1 MSISSIGS
9 IVNPYNAD
17 ASSGW
22 KRIPASAG
30 IKKEDL
36 PLEVQEELATSRA
49 RVAEADR
56 IAKDMEERS
65 KLETVENKVLYS
77 PNVSTLTREQA
88 LKKIETMREMIQSG
102 ESEQIRLQTG
112 YGEKTTNN
120 YRQYVYWLQQ
130 HVKELEGAQSGMD
143 VKV

>member
-1 MSISSIGS
+1 MSISTIGT
-9 IVNPYNAD
+9 
-17 ASSGW
+17 SGGPFPSTYRSEV
-22 KRIPASAG
+22 KTPVFDPDHVQSPER
-30 IKKEDL
+30 KE
-36 PLEVQEELATSRA
+36 
-49 RVAEADR
+49 RVAEATR
-56 IAKDMEERS
+56 RSEALIRKAAEMEESS

-77 PNVSTLTREQA
+77 PNVATLTREQA

-143 VKV
+143 MKA